1 MWDTKR
7 DGECKCFWGVG
18 QDRFPFGAGTT
29 GVVPTGRDGVIFCFN
44 WELGQQVALQQG
56 GVEMLGGTG
65 HVMFWG
71 WLGYKK
77 WMMVMRILLI
87 CPEGG
92 MYTGEVASGSDNT
105 TVSGRVGEGP
115 LNLSL
120 GREGY

>member
-56 GVEMLGGTG
+56 GVKMLGGYRACN
-65 HVMFWG
+65 V
-71 WLGYKK
+71 LG
-77 WMMVMRILLI
+77 MVGIQEMDDGDEDSFDLSR
-87 CPEGG
+87 
-92 MYTGEVASGSDNT
+92 
-105 TVSGRVGEGP
+105 GRYVH
-115 LNLSL
+115 
-120 GREGY
+120 R